1 MGSYVIRR
9 LLGIIPML
17 LLIALVGWVVVRLS
31 PYGPQGRFA
40 FSRIPSEVIDEW
52 LRDHCLDPAT
62 RMGPQLEATTKEFLA
77 YLGVWNCQT
86 QSPYTE
92 AGGLNLLPQ
101 ALGGGT
107 NGLLHLDFGLS
118 IDYNQPV
125 IEVVMERVPI
135 TLLLMVPA
143 IVFAVVVAVLLGIY
157 QAKRAGS
164 GKDKALE
171 ILAYL
176 ALSAPI
182 FWVAN
187 MLTIVFGWRLGWL
200 PVHGLVD
207 NLRFPPFGTPQ
218 YAEAFA
224 AEPLAVGID
233 LVAHLIIPWT
243 SLLLLAAAMES
254 RFVRNSLLEQLD
266 QPYVRTARAKGAT
279 EHRVFYHHAFRNTA
293 TVVLTRVGLLVPVIF
308 TGSIVIEQAFAINGM
323 GRLMLQALRSMD
335 VYVIM
340 CLIIVGGFVI
350 LIVNLVTDILYG
362 VVDPRIRHPG
372 RYRR

>member
-1 MGSYVIRR
+1 LGPYVIRR
-9 LLGIIPML
+9 LLGMIPML
-17 LLIALVGWVVVRLS
+17 LLVAVVGWVIVRLS

-40 FSRIPSEVIDEW
+40 FSRIPTDVIDAW
-52 LRDHCLDPAT
+52 LRDHCLDPTT

-77 YLGVWNCQT
+77 YLGIWNCQT
-86 QSPYTE
+86 QSPFTE
-92 AGGLNLLPQ
+92 AGGLNVLPE

-118 IDYNQPV
+118 IDYQEPV
-125 IEVVMERVPI
+125 IEVVLERLPI

-143 IVFAVVVAVLLGIY
+143 LVFAVVVAVLLGVF
-157 QAKRAGS
+157 QARRAS
-164 GKDKALE
+164 STEDRALE

-176 ALSAPI
+176 ALSAPV
-182 FWVAN
+182 FWIAN
-187 MLTIVFGWRLGWL
+187 MLTIVFGWQLGWL

-207 NLRFPPFGTPQ
+207 NLRFPTFGTDA
-218 YAEAFA
+218 YWA
-224 AEPLAVGID
+224 ALAADPLAVGSD
-233 LVAHLIIPWT
+233 LVGHLIIPWT
-243 SLLLLAAAMES
+243 ALLVGAAAIES

-266 QPYVRTARAKGAT
+266 EPYIRTAYAKGAT

-335 VYVIM
+335 VYVVM
-340 CLIIVGGFVI
+340 GLIIVGGVI
-350 LIVNLVTDILYG
+350 VLIVNLVTDLLYG
-362 VVDPRIRHPG
+362 VVDPRVRHPG
-372 RYRR
+372 RYRV